1 MAKSTTMSFEE
12 FLEDILDQHAGL
24 MSDSALAAARA
35 GYEEWVAPQKK
46 AATKPVALEINGKPA
61 KASEGL
67 AYARRNAANQ
77 EKAMARAI
85 ARNAN
90 SQGLAAYLLAAQ
102 AAIDSAKA
110 LGEKP
115 RKAEIAAAIRLNQAA
130 SQAANAL

>member
-24 MSDSALAAARA
+24 MSDSALAAAREA
-35 GYEEWVAPQKK
+35 YEAWIAPKK